1 MTTRSQAKKN
11 DERTA
16 LKVPSSRESP
26 IVDRQKLKQT
36 QREDKSM
43 RKYWDRDDVL
53 GKGQAEISFEEK
65 CGVLYSL
72 YKHSYVNGGKPL

>member
-1 MTTRSQAKKN
+1 MTTRIQAKKN
-11 DERTA
+11 DEHTA

-26 IVDRQKLKQT
+26 IVDKEKLKQT

-43 RKYWDRDDVL
+43 RKYWDRVL
-53 GKGQAEISFEEK
+53 EKGQAEIPFEEK

-72 YKHSYVNGGKPL
+72 YKHSYVNGGKLL